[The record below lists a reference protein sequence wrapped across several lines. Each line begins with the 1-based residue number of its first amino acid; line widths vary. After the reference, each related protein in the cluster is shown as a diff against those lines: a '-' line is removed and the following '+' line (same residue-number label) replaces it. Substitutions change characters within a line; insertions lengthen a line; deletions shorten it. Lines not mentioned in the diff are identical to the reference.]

1 MNTQSLLCRSSFS
14 QGFSCCFAPMDK
26 FTFVFQDGGQPV
38 NSETKSQIRAHAML
52 GHLRQKFNT
61 PSEDMPVTD
70 TSCATQNP
78 HPQKPT
84 TNSYTRFRI
93 HDRNSQNRKAAK
105 RGEPISCKPSGENYI
120 TGNVTQGTICDQQNT
135 SLLSFEPTDISSL
148 IGSYPYDGVPPALS
162 RKISYALQF
171 RKTIFSFL

>member
-1 MNTQSLLCRSSFS
+1 
-14 QGFSCCFAPMDK
+14 MDK

-52 GHLRQKFNT
+52 SHLRQKFNT
-61 PSEDMPVTD
+61 PSEGIPVTN
-70 TSCATQNP
+70 TSCATQDS
-78 HPQKPT
+78 HPQNPT

-93 HDRNSQNRKAAK
+93 HDRKSENRKASK
-105 RGEPISCKPSGENYI
+105 RGGPIQNKTSGGSYI

-135 SLLSFEPTDISSL
+135 SLLSFVPADISSL
-148 IGSYPYDGVPPALS
+148 VGSYPYDGVPPALS

-171 RKTIFSFL
+171 RKTIFS

>member
-1 MNTQSLLCRSSFS
+1 
-14 QGFSCCFAPMDK
+14 MDK

-61 PSEDMPVTD
+61 PSEGMSVTD
-70 TSCATQNP
+70 TSCAIQGS
-78 HPQKPT
+78 HSQKPAK
-84 TNSYTRFRI
+84 NSHTRFRT
-93 HDRNSQNRKAAK
+93 HDRNSQNRKASK
-105 RGEPISCKPSGENYI
+105 RRCSIRCNPSGGSYI
-120 TGNVTQGTICDQQNT
+120 TSNVTKGTICNQQNT
-135 SLLSFEPTDISSL
+135 LLLFFEPTDISSL
-148 IGSYPYDGVPPALS
+148 VGSYPYDGVPPALS